1 MRVQSFT
8 NYSKLYEAKLM
19 ECQFL
24 TDQNIT
30 AEDIINP
37 LESLIT
43 EEFIKN
49 LIQKGKQAVSNVYTN
64 VKDAISK
71 FFTGV
76 VNFFKNFS
84 LSKLAGSIFNK
95 IKEIGTKTWTKI
107 KDMLSGFK
115 DFIVSNGLCDENN
128 RPNFQRIWQIL
139 CQKAK
144 SAVNWQEA
152 GVTPDKL
159 QSVGNQVKLNEAD
172 SPYAIGDDEVKYY
185 GVFEKIA
192 HALGI
197 KNARFNG
204 VVSQIMKKTTI
215 GLIIIGILKVAGI
228 SLAGLTLGLGPVAMA
243 AIGGMLLMAGLIIL
257 AIWVCKPYPTVED
270 CLAYL
275 HMAFG
280 GNLEGNGVV
289 NIFIQDIDITYVEN
303 TDITVVTSS
312 SGEKEGDQIAIS
324 AEEEKNAKPLKSL
337 YPTMIKNLQALQS
350 MIISFEGVKLAGE
363 FGSTEDEERIRKK
376 NAEEVARV
384 QRQKVR
390 ESILTYSIFE
400 KEFSKEF
407 SKQPRNVEITSAE
420 EHLTQAFKNAQKS
433 LKVLKDEKDKGIGIT
448 DEFIKNILDKKM
460 DVDAKKSI
468 KALYEEV
475 YEHLYGKYSKTMSDF
490 GPLYNESIEVISDKN
505 KRKVVAEKIARLA
518 KRTLQFE
525 GENMYASLGEF
536 GADMRDFNTTLKEIM
551 ASFKAEVK
559 ESKIYSFEN
568 YNNK

>member
-1 MRVQSFT
+1 MRVQNFT

-24 TDQNIT
+24 TEQNIT
-30 AEDIINP
+30 ADDIINP

-43 EEFIKN
+43 EEFIGN
-49 LIQKGKQAVSNVYTN
+49 LIQKGKQAVSNVFAN

-76 VNFFKNFS
+76 VEFFKNFS
-84 LSKLAGSIFNK
+84 LKKLAGSIFNK
-95 IKEIGTKTWTKI
+95 IKEIGTKVWNKI

-115 DFIVSNGLCDENN
+115 EFIVSNGLADENN
-128 RPNFQRIWQIL
+128 RPNFQKIWATL

-159 QSVGNQVKLNEAD
+159 QSIGNQVKLNESD
-172 SPYAIGDDEVKYY
+172 SKSIGDDEVKYY

-228 SLAGLTLGLGPVAMA
+228 SLAGLTLGLSPVAMA

-257 AIWVCKPYPTVED
+257 AIWCCKPYPTVDD

-280 GNLEGNGVV
+280 GNLNQNGVT
-289 NIFIQDIDITYVEN
+289 NIFITDIDINYTQGN
-303 TDITVVTSS
+303 DISDTGSS
-312 SGEKEGDQIAIS
+312 SDDSNITSKEIEK
-324 AEEEKNAKPLKSL
+324 AKPLKSL
-337 YPTMIKNLQALQS
+337 YPTMIKNLQALKS
-350 MIISFEGVKLAGE
+350 MIISFEGVGIEGE
-363 FGSTEDEERIRKK
+363 ESSQKGDMDKRKNK
-376 NAEEVARV
+376 EEVERV
-384 QRQKVR
+384 RRQKVR
-390 ESILTYSIFE
+390 ESVQSFLLFE

-407 SKQPRNVEITSAE
+407 SKQSRKVQITGAE
-420 EHLTQAFKNAQKS
+420 EHLVQAFKNIKKS
-433 LKVLKDEKDKGIGIT
+433 LQVLKDEKDKGVGIT
-448 DEFIKNILDKKM
+448 DDFVGDILDKKM
-460 DVDAKKSI
+460 DVEAKKSI

-475 YEHLYGKYSKTMSDF
+475 YEHLYGKYSKTMSDL
-490 GPLYNESIEVISDKN
+490 GPLFKESIEVISDKN
-505 KRKVVAEKIARLA
+505 KRKVVAEKMARLS
-518 KRTLQFE
+518 KRTMQFE

-551 ASFKAEVK
+551 TSFKAESVA
-559 ESKIYSFEN
+559 ESKVFSFKN

>member
-1 MRVQSFT
+1 MRVQNFT

-24 TDQNIT
+24 TEQNIT
-30 AEDIINP
+30 ADDIITP

-43 EEFIKN
+43 EEFINN
-49 LIQKGKQAVSNVYTN
+49 LIQKGKQAISNVYTN

-76 VNFFKNFS
+76 VEFFKNFS
-84 LSKLAGSIFNK
+84 LKKLAGSIFNK
-95 IKEIGTKTWTKI
+95 IKEIGTKVWNKI

-115 DFIVSNGLCDENN
+115 EFIVSNGLADENN
-128 RPNFQRIWQIL
+128 RPNFQRIWTVL

-159 QSVGNQVKLNEAD
+159 QSVGNQVKLNESD
-172 SPYAIGDDEVKYY
+172 SKSIGDDEVKYY

-228 SLAGLTLGLGPVAMA
+228 SLAGLTLGLSPVAMA

-257 AIWVCKPYPTVED
+257 AIWVCKPYPTVDD

-280 GNLEGNGVV
+280 GNLNQNGVT
-289 NIFIQDIDITYVEN
+289 NIFITDIDITYIEGGGI
-303 TDITVVTSS
+303 TDTGSSEAGDSDITSKDI
-312 SGEKEGDQIAIS
+312 EK
-324 AEEEKNAKPLKSL
+324 AKPLKSL
-337 YPTMIKNLQALQS
+337 YPTMIKNLQALKS
-350 MIISFEGVKLAGE
+350 MIISFEGVGIEGE
-363 FGSTEDEERIRKK
+363 ESSQKGDMVKRKNK
-376 NAEEVARV
+376 EEVERAR
-384 QRQKVR
+384 RQKVR
-390 ESILTYSIFE
+390 ESVQSFLLFE

-407 SKQPRNVEITSAE
+407 SKQSRKVQITGAE
-420 EHLTQAFKNAQKS
+420 EHLVQAFKNIKKS
-433 LKVLKDEKDKGIGIT
+433 LQVLKDEKDKGVGIT
-448 DEFIKNILDKKM
+448 DDFVGDILDKKM
-460 DVDAKKSI
+460 DVEAKKSI

-475 YEHLYGKYSKTMSDF
+475 YEHLYGKYSKTMADL
-490 GPLYNESIEVISDKN
+490 GPLFKESIEVISDKN
-505 KRKVVAEKIARLA
+505 KRKVVAEKMARLS
-518 KRTLQFE
+518 KRTMQFE

-551 ASFKAEVK
+551 TSFKAESVA
-559 ESKIYSFEN
+559 ESKVFSFKN

>member
-1 MRVQSFT
+1 MRVQNFT

-24 TDQNIT
+24 TEQNIT
-30 AEDIINP
+30 ADDIITP

-43 EEFIKN
+43 EEFINN
-49 LIQKGKQAVSNVYTN
+49 LIQKGKQAISNVYTN

-76 VNFFKNFS
+76 VEFFKNFS
-84 LSKLAGSIFNK
+84 LKKLAGSIFNK
-95 IKEIGTKTWTKI
+95 IKEIGTKVWNKI

-115 DFIVSNGLCDENN
+115 EFIVSNGLADENN
-128 RPNFQRIWQIL
+128 RPNFQRIWTTL

-159 QSVGNQVKLNEAD
+159 QSVGNQVKLNESD
-172 SPYAIGDDEVKYY
+172 SKSIGDDEVKYY

-228 SLAGLTLGLGPVAMA
+228 SLAGLTLGLSPVAMA

-257 AIWVCKPYPTVED
+257 AIWVCKPYPTVDD

-280 GNLEGNGVV
+280 GNLNQNGVT
-289 NIFIQDIDITYVEN
+289 NIFITDIDITYIEGGGISD
-303 TDITVVTSS
+303 TGSADTGSAEAGDSDITSKDI
-312 SGEKEGDQIAIS
+312 EK
-324 AEEEKNAKPLKSL
+324 AKPLKSL
-337 YPTMIKNLQALQS
+337 YPTMIKNLQALKS
-350 MIISFEGVKLAGE
+350 MIISFEGVGIEGE
-363 FGSTEDEERIRKK
+363 ESSQKGDMVKRKNK
-376 NAEEVARV
+376 EEVERV
-384 QRQKVR
+384 KRQKVR
-390 ESILTYSIFE
+390 ESVQSFLLFE

-407 SKQPRNVEITSAE
+407 SKQSRKVQITGAE
-420 EHLTQAFKNAQKS
+420 EHLVQAFKNIKKS
-433 LKVLKDEKDKGIGIT
+433 LQVLKDEKDKGVGIT
-448 DEFIKNILDKKM
+448 DDFVGDILDKKM
-460 DVDAKKSI
+460 DVEAKKSI

-475 YEHLYGKYSKTMSDF
+475 YEHLYGKYSKTMADL
-490 GPLYNESIEVISDKN
+490 GPLFKESIEVISDKN
-505 KRKVVAEKIARLA
+505 KRKVVAEKMARLS
-518 KRTLQFE
+518 KRTMQFE

-551 ASFKAEVK
+551 TSFKAESVA
-559 ESKIYSFEN
+559 ESKVFSFKN

>member
-1 MRVQSFT
+1 MRVQNFT

-24 TDQNIT
+24 TEQNIT
-30 AEDIINP
+30 ADDIITP

-43 EEFIKN
+43 EEFINN
-49 LIQKGKQAVSNVYTN
+49 LIQKGKQAISNVYTN

-76 VNFFKNFS
+76 VEFFKNFS
-84 LSKLAGSIFNK
+84 LKKLAGSIFNK
-95 IKEIGTKTWTKI
+95 IKEIGTKVWNKI

-115 DFIVSNGLCDENN
+115 EFIVSNGLADENN
-128 RPNFQRIWQIL
+128 RPNFQRIWTVL

-159 QSVGNQVKLNEAD
+159 QSVGNQVKLNESD
-172 SPYAIGDDEVKYY
+172 SKSIGDDEVKYY

-228 SLAGLTLGLGPVAMA
+228 SLAGLTLGLSPVAMA

-257 AIWVCKPYPTVED
+257 AIWVCKPYPTVDD

-280 GNLEGNGVV
+280 GNLNQNGVT
-289 NIFIQDIDITYVEN
+289 NIFITDIDITYIEGGGI
-303 TDITVVTSS
+303 TDTGSSEAGDSDITSKDI
-312 SGEKEGDQIAIS
+312 EK
-324 AEEEKNAKPLKSL
+324 AKPLKSL
-337 YPTMIKNLQALQS
+337 YPTMIKNLQALKS
-350 MIISFEGVKLAGE
+350 MIISFEGVGIEGE
-363 FGSTEDEERIRKK
+363 ESSQKGGES
-376 NAEEVARV
+376 V
-384 QRQKVR
+384 Q
-390 ESILTYSIFE
+390 SFLLFE

-407 SKQPRNVEITSAE
+407 SKQPRKVQITGAE
-420 EHLTQAFKNAQKS
+420 EHLVQAFKNITKS
-433 LKVLKDEKDKGIGIT
+433 LQALKDEKDKGVGIT
-448 DEFIKNILDKKM
+448 DDFITNILDKKM
-460 DVDAKKSI
+460 DVEAKKSI

-475 YEHLYGKYSKTMSDF
+475 YEHLYGKYSKTMADL
-490 GPLYNESIEVISDKN
+490 GPLFKESIEVISDKN
-505 KRKVVAEKIARLA
+505 KRMARLS
-518 KRTLQFE
+518 KRTMQFE

-551 ASFKAEVK
+551 TSFKAESVA
-559 ESKIYSFEN
+559 ESKVFSFKN

>member
-1 MRVQSFT
+1 MRVQKFT

-24 TDQNIT
+24 TEQNIT
-30 AEDIINP
+30 ADDIITP

-43 EEFIKN
+43 EEFINN
-49 LIQKGKQAVSNVYTN
+49 LIQKGKQAISNVYTN

-76 VNFFKNFS
+76 VEFFKNFS
-84 LSKLAGSIFNK
+84 LKKLAGSIFNK
-95 IKEIGTKTWTKI
+95 IKEIGTKVWNKI

-115 DFIVSNGLCDENN
+115 EFIVSNGLADENN
-128 RPNFQRIWQIL
+128 RPNFQRIWTVL

-159 QSVGNQVKLNEAD
+159 QSVGNQVKLNESD
-172 SPYAIGDDEVKYY
+172 SKSIGDDEVKYY

-228 SLAGLTLGLGPVAMA
+228 SLAGLTLGLSPVAMA

-257 AIWVCKPYPTVED
+257 AIWVCKPYPTVDD

-280 GNLEGNGVV
+280 GNLNQNGVT
-289 NIFIQDIDITYVEN
+289 NIFITDIDITYIEGGGI
-303 TDITVVTSS
+303 TDTGSSETGDSDITSKEI
-312 SGEKEGDQIAIS
+312 EK
-324 AEEEKNAKPLKSL
+324 AKPLKSL
-337 YPTMIKNLQALQS
+337 YPTMIKNLQALKS
-350 MIISFEGVKLAGE
+350 MIISFEGVGIEGE
-363 FGSTEDEERIRKK
+363 ESSQKGDMVKRKNK
-376 NAEEVARV
+376 EEVERAR
-384 QRQKVR
+384 RQKVR
-390 ESILTYSIFE
+390 ESVQSFLLFE

-407 SKQPRNVEITSAE
+407 SKQSRKVQITGAE
-420 EHLTQAFKNAQKS
+420 EHLVQAFKNIKKS
-433 LKVLKDEKDKGIGIT
+433 LQVLKDEKDKGVGIT
-448 DEFIKNILDKKM
+448 DDFVGDILDKKM
-460 DVDAKKSI
+460 DVEAKKSI

-475 YEHLYGKYSKTMSDF
+475 YEHLYGKYSKTMADL
-490 GPLYNESIEVISDKN
+490 GPLFKESIEVISDKN
-505 KRKVVAEKIARLA
+505 KRKVVAEKMARLS
-518 KRTLQFE
+518 KRTMQFE

-551 ASFKAEVK
+551 TSFKAESVA
-559 ESKIYSFEN
+559 ESKVFSFKN

>member
-43 EEFIKN
+43 EEFIGN

-350 MIISFEGVKLAGE
+350 MIISFEGVRLAGE
-363 FGSTEDEERIRKK
+363 SGSTEDEERIRKK

-551 ASFKAEVK
+551 TSFQVELK
-559 ESKIYSFEN
+559 ESQVYTFKN

>member
-1 MRVQSFT
+1 MRVQKFT
-8 NYSKLYEAKLM
+8 NYSKLYEAILM

-24 TDQNIT
+24 TEQNIT
-30 AEDIINP
+30 ADDIITP

-43 EEFIKN
+43 EEFINN
-49 LIQKGKQAVSNVYTN
+49 LIQKGKQAISNVYTN

-76 VNFFKNFS
+76 VEFFKNFS
-84 LSKLAGSIFNK
+84 LKKLAGSIFNK
-95 IKEIGTKTWTKI
+95 IKEIGTKVWNKI

-115 DFIVSNGLCDENN
+115 EFIVSNGLADENN
-128 RPNFQRIWQIL
+128 RPNFQRIWTTL

-159 QSVGNQVKLNEAD
+159 QSVGNQVKLNESD
-172 SPYAIGDDEVKYY
+172 SKSIGDDEVKYY

-228 SLAGLTLGLGPVAMA
+228 SLAGLTLGLSPVAMA

-257 AIWVCKPYPTVED
+257 AIWVCKPYPTVDD

-280 GNLEGNGVV
+280 GNLNQNGVT
-289 NIFIQDIDITYVEN
+289 NIFITDIDITYIEGGGISD
-303 TDITVVTSS
+303 TGSIEAGDSDITSKDI
-312 SGEKEGDQIAIS
+312 EK
-324 AEEEKNAKPLKSL
+324 AKPLKSL
-337 YPTMIKNLQALQS
+337 YPTMIKNLQALKS
-350 MIISFEGVKLAGE
+350 MIISFEGVGIEGE
-363 FGSTEDEERIRKK
+363 EASQKGDMAKRKNK
-376 NAEEVARV
+376 EEVERV
-384 QRQKVR
+384 KRQKVR
-390 ESILTYSIFE
+390 ESVQSFLLFE

-407 SKQPRNVEITSAE
+407 SKQSRKVQITGAE
-420 EHLTQAFKNAQKS
+420 EHLVQAFKNIKKS
-433 LKVLKDEKDKGIGIT
+433 LQVLKDEKDKGVGIT
-448 DEFIKNILDKKM
+448 DDFVGDILDKKM
-460 DVDAKKSI
+460 DVEAKKSI

-475 YEHLYGKYSKTMSDF
+475 YEHLYGKYSKTMADL
-490 GPLYNESIEVISDKN
+490 GPLFKESIEVISDKN
-505 KRKVVAEKIARLA
+505 KRKVVAEKMARLS
-518 KRTLQFE
+518 KRTMQFE

-551 ASFKAEVK
+551 TSFKAESVA
-559 ESKIYSFEN
+559 ESKVFSFKN

>member
-1 MRVQSFT
+1 MRVQNFT

-24 TDQNIT
+24 TEQNIT
-30 AEDIINP
+30 ADDIITP

-43 EEFIKN
+43 EEFINN
-49 LIQKGKQAVSNVYTN
+49 LIQKGKQAISNVYTN

-76 VNFFKNFS
+76 VEFFKNFS
-84 LSKLAGSIFNK
+84 LKKLAGSIFNK
-95 IKEIGTKTWTKI
+95 IKEIGTKVWNKI

-115 DFIVSNGLCDENN
+115 EFIVSNGLADENN
-128 RPNFQRIWQIL
+128 RPNFQRIWTVL

-159 QSVGNQVKLNEAD
+159 QSVGNQVKLNESD
-172 SPYAIGDDEVKYY
+172 SKSIGDDEVKYY

-228 SLAGLTLGLGPVAMA
+228 SLAGLTLGLSPVAMA

-257 AIWVCKPYPTVED
+257 AIWVCKPYPTVDD

-280 GNLEGNGVV
+280 GNLNQNGVT
-289 NIFIQDIDITYVEN
+289 NIFITDIDITYIEGGGI
-303 TDITVVTSS
+303 TDTGSSEAGDSDITSKDI
-312 SGEKEGDQIAIS
+312 EK
-324 AEEEKNAKPLKSL
+324 AKPLKSL
-337 YPTMIKNLQALQS
+337 YPTMIKNLQALKS
-350 MIISFEGVKLAGE
+350 MIISFEGVGIEGE
-363 FGSTEDEERIRKK
+363 ESSQKGDMVKRKNK
-376 NAEEVARV
+376 EEVERAR
-384 QRQKVR
+384 RQKVR
-390 ESILTYSIFE
+390 ESVQSFLLFE

-407 SKQPRNVEITSAE
+407 SKQSRKVQITGAE
-420 EHLTQAFKNAQKS
+420 EHLVQAFKNITKS
-433 LKVLKDEKDKGIGIT
+433 LQVLKDEKDKGVGIT
-448 DEFIKNILDKKM
+448 DDFVGDILDKKM
-460 DVDAKKSI
+460 DVEAKKSI

-475 YEHLYGKYSKTMSDF
+475 YEHLYGKYSKTMADL
-490 GPLYNESIEVISDKN
+490 GPLFKESIEVISDKN
-505 KRKVVAEKIARLA
+505 KRKVVAEKMARLS
-518 KRTLQFE
+518 KRTMQFE

-551 ASFKAEVK
+551 TSFKAESVA
-559 ESKIYSFEN
+559 ESKVFSFKN

>member
-1 MRVQSFT
+1 MRVQNFT

-24 TDQNIT
+24 TEQNIT
-30 AEDIINP
+30 ADDIINP

-49 LIQKGKQAVSNVYTN
+49 LIQKGKQAVSNVFTN

-76 VNFFKNFS
+76 VEFFKNFS
-84 LSKLAGSIFNK
+84 LKKLAGSIFNK
-95 IKEIGTKTWTKI
+95 IKEIGTKVWNKI

-115 DFIVSNGLCDENN
+115 EFIVSNGLADENN
-128 RPNFQRIWQIL
+128 RPNFQKIWATL

-159 QSVGNQVKLNEAD
+159 QSIGNQVKLNESD
-172 SPYAIGDDEVKYY
+172 SKSIGDDEVKYY

-228 SLAGLTLGLGPVAMA
+228 SLAGLTLGLSPVAMA

-257 AIWVCKPYPTVED
+257 AIWCCKPYPTVDD

-280 GNLEGNGVV
+280 GNLNQNGVT
-289 NIFIQDIDITYVEN
+289 NIFITDIDITYIEGGGISDTVSSEAGDSN
-303 TDITVVTSS
+303 ITSKDI
-312 SGEKEGDQIAIS
+312 EK
-324 AEEEKNAKPLKSL
+324 AKPLKSL
-337 YPTMIKNLQALQS
+337 YPTMIKNLQALKS
-350 MIISFEGVKLAGE
+350 MIISFEGVGIEGE
-363 FGSTEDEERIRKK
+363 ESSQKEDMDKRKNK
-376 NAEEVARV
+376 EEVERV
-384 QRQKVR
+384 RRQKVR
-390 ESILTYSIFE
+390 ESVQSFLLFE

-407 SKQPRNVEITSAE
+407 SKQSRKVQITGAE
-420 EHLTQAFKNAQKS
+420 EHLVQAFKNIKKS
-433 LKVLKDEKDKGIGIT
+433 LQVLKDEKDKGVGIT
-448 DEFIKNILDKKM
+448 DDFVGDILDKKM
-460 DVDAKKSI
+460 DVEAKKSI

-475 YEHLYGKYSKTMSDF
+475 YEHLYGKYSKTMSDL
-490 GPLYNESIEVISDKN
+490 GPLFKESIEVISDKN
-505 KRKVVAEKIARLA
+505 KRKVVAEKMARLS
-518 KRTLQFE
+518 KRTMQFE

-551 ASFKAEVK
+551 TSFKAESVA
-559 ESKIYSFEN
+559 ESKVFSFKN

>member
-1 MRVQSFT
+1 MRVQNFN
-8 NYSKLYEAKLM
+8 NYSKLYEAKLQ
-19 ECQFL
+19 ECEFL
-24 TDQNIT
+24 VEQNIT

-43 EEFIKN
+43 EEFIGN

-84 LSKLAGSIFNK
+84 LSKLAGSILGK
-95 IKEIGTKTWTKI
+95 IKEIGTKTWNKI

-115 DFIVSNGLCDENN
+115 DFIVKNGLCDENN

-159 QSVGNQVKLNEAD
+159 QAVGNQVKLNESD
-172 SPYAIGDDEVKYY
+172 SKAIGDDEVKYY

-197 KNARFNG
+197 TNARFNG

-228 SLAGLTLGLGPVAMA
+228 SLAGLTLGLSPVAMA

-280 GNLEGNGVV
+280 GNLQGNGVV
-289 NIFIQDIDITYVEN
+289 NIFTEDIDITYIEN
-303 TDITVVTSS
+303 TDITIINSD

-324 AEEEKNAKPLKSL
+324 SEEAENAKPLKSM
-337 YPTMIKNLQALQS
+337 YSTMIKNLQALQS
-350 MIISFEGVKLAGE
+350 MIISFDGVRLAGE
-363 FGSTEDEERIRKK
+363 SGSTEDEERIRKK
-376 NAEEVARV
+376 NAGVVR
-384 QRQKVR
+384 RQKVR
-390 ESILTYSIFE
+390 ESIQTFLIFE
-400 KEFSKEF
+400 KEF
-407 SKQPRNVEITSAE
+407 SKQPRNVEIGSE
-420 EHLTQAFKNAQKS
+420 EDHLSQAFKNAQKS
-433 LKVLKDEKDKGIGIT
+433 LKVLKDEKDKGVGIT
-448 DEFIKNILDKKM
+448 DEFVKNILDKKM

-475 YEHLYGKYSKTMSDF
+475 YEHLYGKYSKTMADL
-490 GPLYNESIEVISDKN
+490 GPLYLESVEVISDKN

-525 GENMYASLGEF
+525 GQNMYAALGEF

-551 ASFKAEVK
+551 ASFQAELK
-559 ESKIYSFEN
+559 ESLVYSFKN
-568 YNNK
+568 YNK

>member
-49 LIQKGKQAVSNVYTN
+49 LIQRGKQAVSNVYTN

-350 MIISFEGVKLAGE
+350 MIISFEGVRLAGE

-384 QRQKVR
+384 QRQKLR

-460 DVDAKKSI
+460 DVEAKKSI

-551 ASFKAEVK
+551 TSFQVELK
-559 ESKIYSFEN
+559 ESQVYTFKN

>member
-1 MRVQSFT
+1 MRVQKFT

-24 TDQNIT
+24 TEQNIT
-30 AEDIINP
+30 ADDIITP

-43 EEFIKN
+43 EEFINN
-49 LIQKGKQAVSNVYTN
+49 LIQKGKQAISNVYTN

-76 VNFFKNFS
+76 VEFFKNFS
-84 LSKLAGSIFNK
+84 LKKLAGSIFNK
-95 IKEIGTKTWTKI
+95 IKEIGTKTWNKI

-115 DFIVSNGLCDENN
+115 EFIVSNGLADENN
-128 RPNFQRIWQIL
+128 RPNFQRIWTVL

-159 QSVGNQVKLNEAD
+159 QSVGNQVKLNESD
-172 SPYAIGDDEVKYY
+172 SKSIGDDEVKYY

-228 SLAGLTLGLGPVAMA
+228 SLAGLTLGLSPVAMA

-257 AIWVCKPYPTVED
+257 AIWCCKPYPTVDD

-280 GNLEGNGVV
+280 GNLNQNGVT
-289 NIFIQDIDITYVEN
+289 NIFITDIDITYIEGGGISDTVSSEAGDSN
-303 TDITVVTSS
+303 ITSKDI
-312 SGEKEGDQIAIS
+312 EK
-324 AEEEKNAKPLKSL
+324 AKPLKSL
-337 YPTMIKNLQALQS
+337 YPTMIKNLQALKS
-350 MIISFEGVKLAGE
+350 MIISFEGVGIEGE
-363 FGSTEDEERIRKK
+363 ESSQKGDMDKRKNK
-376 NAEEVARV
+376 EEVERV
-384 QRQKVR
+384 RRQKVR
-390 ESILTYSIFE
+390 ESVQSFLLFE

-407 SKQPRNVEITSAE
+407 SKQSRKVQITGAE
-420 EHLTQAFKNAQKS
+420 EHLVQAFKNIKKS
-433 LKVLKDEKDKGIGIT
+433 LQVLKDEKDKGVGIT
-448 DEFIKNILDKKM
+448 DDFVGDILDKKM
-460 DVDAKKSI
+460 DVEAKKSI

-475 YEHLYGKYSKTMSDF
+475 YEHLYGKYSKTMADL
-490 GPLYNESIEVISDKN
+490 GPLFKESIEVISDKN
-505 KRKVVAEKIARLA
+505 KRKVVAEKMARLS
-518 KRTLQFE
+518 KRTMQFE

-551 ASFKAEVK
+551 TSFKAESVA
-559 ESKIYSFEN
+559 ESKVFSFKN

>member
-1 MRVQSFT
+1 MRVQNFT

-24 TDQNIT
+24 TEQNIT
-30 AEDIINP
+30 ADDIINP

-43 EEFIKN
+43 EEFINN
-49 LIQKGKQAVSNVYTN
+49 LIQKGKQAVSNVFTN

-76 VNFFKNFS
+76 VEFFKNFS
-84 LSKLAGSIFNK
+84 LKKLAGSIFNK
-95 IKEIGTKTWTKI
+95 IKEIGTKTWNKI

-115 DFIVSNGLCDENN
+115 EFIVSNGLADENN
-128 RPNFQRIWQIL
+128 RPNFQKIWATL

-159 QSVGNQVKLNEAD
+159 QSIGNQVKLNESD
-172 SPYAIGDDEVKYY
+172 SKSIGDDEVKYY

-228 SLAGLTLGLGPVAMA
+228 SLAGLTLGLSPVAMA

-257 AIWVCKPYPTVED
+257 AIWVCKPYPTVDD

-280 GNLEGNGVV
+280 GNLNQNGVT
-289 NIFIQDIDITYVEN
+289 NIFITDIDITY
-303 TDITVVTSS
+303 I
-312 SGEKEGDQIAIS
+312 EGGAIS
-324 AEEEKNAKPLKSL
+324 DTVSSEADDSNITSKDIEKAKPLKSL
-337 YPTMIKNLQALQS
+337 YPTMIKNLQALKS
-350 MIISFEGVKLAGE
+350 MIISFDGVGIEGEESPQK
-363 FGSTEDEERIRKK
+363 EDMIKRQNR
-376 NAEEVARV
+376 EEVERV
-384 QRQKVR
+384 RRQKVR
-390 ESILTYSIFE
+390 ESVQSFLLFE

-407 SKQPRNVEITSAE
+407 SKQSRKVQITGAE
-420 EHLTQAFKNAQKS
+420 EHLVQAFKNIKKS
-433 LKVLKDEKDKGIGIT
+433 LQVLKDEKDKGVGIT
-448 DEFIKNILDKKM
+448 DDFVGDILDKKM
-460 DVDAKKSI
+460 DVEAKKSI

-475 YEHLYGKYSKTMSDF
+475 YEHLYGKYSKTMSDL
-490 GPLYNESIEVISDKN
+490 GPLFKESIEVISDKN
-505 KRKVVAEKIARLA
+505 KRKVVAEKMARLS
-518 KRTLQFE
+518 KRTMQFE

-551 ASFKAEVK
+551 TSFKAESVA
-559 ESKIYSFEN
+559 ESKVFSFKN

>member
-1 MRVQSFT
+1 MRVQNFT

-24 TDQNIT
+24 TEQNIT
-30 AEDIINP
+30 ADDIINP

-49 LIQKGKQAVSNVYTN
+49 LIQKGKQAVSNVFTN

-76 VNFFKNFS
+76 VEFFKNFS
-84 LSKLAGSIFNK
+84 LKKLAGSIFNK
-95 IKEIGTKTWTKI
+95 IKEIGTKTWNKI

-115 DFIVSNGLCDENN
+115 EFIVSNGLADENN
-128 RPNFQRIWQIL
+128 RPNFQKIWATL

-159 QSVGNQVKLNEAD
+159 QSIGNQVKLNESD
-172 SPYAIGDDEVKYY
+172 SKSIGDDEVKYY

-228 SLAGLTLGLGPVAMA
+228 SLAGLTLGLSPVAMA

-257 AIWVCKPYPTVED
+257 AIWVCKPYPTVDD

-280 GNLEGNGVV
+280 GNLNQNGVT
-289 NIFIQDIDITYVEN
+289 NIFITDIDITYIEGGGISDTVSSEAGDSN
-303 TDITVVTSS
+303 ITSKDI
-312 SGEKEGDQIAIS
+312 EK
-324 AEEEKNAKPLKSL
+324 AKPLKSL
-337 YPTMIKNLQALQS
+337 YPTMIKNLQALKS
-350 MIISFEGVKLAGE
+350 MIISFDGVGIEGEESPQK
-363 FGSTEDEERIRKK
+363 EDTIKRQNK
-376 NAEEVARV
+376 EEVERTR
-384 QRQKVR
+384 RQKVR
-390 ESILTYSIFE
+390 ESVQSFLLFE

-407 SKQPRNVEITSAE
+407 SKQSRKVQITGAE
-420 EHLTQAFKNAQKS
+420 EHLVQAFKNIKKS
-433 LKVLKDEKDKGIGIT
+433 LQVLKDEKDKGVGIT
-448 DEFIKNILDKKM
+448 DDFVGDILDKKM
-460 DVDAKKSI
+460 DVEAKKSI

-475 YEHLYGKYSKTMSDF
+475 YEHLYGKYSKTMSDL
-490 GPLYNESIEVISDKN
+490 GPLFKESIEVISDKN
-505 KRKVVAEKIARLA
+505 KRKVVAEKMARLS
-518 KRTLQFE
+518 KRTMQFE

-551 ASFKAEVK
+551 TSFKAESVA
-559 ESKIYSFEN
+559 ESKVFSFKN

>member
-1 MRVQSFT
+1 MRVQNFT

-24 TDQNIT
+24 TEQNIT
-30 AEDIINP
+30 ADDIINP

-43 EEFIKN
+43 EEFIGN
-49 LIQKGKQAVSNVYTN
+49 LIQKGKQAVSNVFTS

-76 VNFFKNFS
+76 VEFFKNFS
-84 LSKLAGSIFNK
+84 LKKLAGSIFNK
-95 IKEIGTKTWTKI
+95 IKEIGTKVWNKI

-115 DFIVSNGLCDENN
+115 EFIVSNGLADENN
-128 RPNFQRIWQIL
+128 RPNFQKIWTVL

-144 SAVNWQEA
+144 SAVNWEEA

-159 QSVGNQVKLNEAD
+159 QSVGNQVKLNESD
-172 SPYAIGDDEVKYY
+172 SKSIGDDEVKYY

-228 SLAGLTLGLGPVAMA
+228 SLAGLTLGLSPVAMA

-257 AIWVCKPYPTVED
+257 AIWVCKPYPTVDD

-280 GNLEGNGVV
+280 GNLNQNGVT
-289 NIFIQDIDITYVEN
+289 NIFITDIDITYIEGGGISDTVSSEAGDSN
-303 TDITVVTSS
+303 ITSKDI
-312 SGEKEGDQIAIS
+312 EK
-324 AEEEKNAKPLKSL
+324 AKPLKSL
-337 YPTMIKNLQALQS
+337 YPTMIKNLQALKS
-350 MIISFEGVKLAGE
+350 MIISFEGVGIEGE
-363 FGSTEDEERIRKK
+363 ESSQKEDMIKRQNR
-376 NAEEVARV
+376 EEVERV
-384 QRQKVR
+384 RRQKVR
-390 ESILTYSIFE
+390 ESVQSFLLFE

-407 SKQPRNVEITSAE
+407 SKQSRKVQITGAE
-420 EHLTQAFKNAQKS
+420 EHLVQAFKNIKKS
-433 LKVLKDEKDKGIGIT
+433 LQVLKDEKDKGVGIT
-448 DEFIKNILDKKM
+448 DDFVGDILDKKM
-460 DVDAKKSI
+460 DVEAKKSI

-475 YEHLYGKYSKTMSDF
+475 YEHLYGKYSKTMSDL
-490 GPLYNESIEVISDKN
+490 GPLFKESIEVISDKN
-505 KRKVVAEKIARLA
+505 KRKVVAEKMARLS
-518 KRTLQFE
+518 KRTMQFE

-551 ASFKAEVK
+551 TSFKAESVA
-559 ESKIYSFEN
+559 ESKVFSFKN

>member
-1 MRVQSFT
+1 MRVQNFT

-24 TDQNIT
+24 TEQNIT
-30 AEDIINP
+30 ADDIINP

-43 EEFIKN
+43 EEFIGN
-49 LIQKGKQAVSNVYTN
+49 LIQKGKQAVSNVFTS

-76 VNFFKNFS
+76 VEFFKNFS
-84 LSKLAGSIFNK
+84 LKKLAGSIFNK
-95 IKEIGTKTWTKI
+95 IKEIGTKVWNKI

-115 DFIVSNGLCDENN
+115 EFIVSNGLADENN
-128 RPNFQRIWQIL
+128 RPNFQKIWATL

-159 QSVGNQVKLNEAD
+159 QSIGNQVKLNESD
-172 SPYAIGDDEVKYY
+172 SKSIGDDEVKYY

-228 SLAGLTLGLGPVAMA
+228 SLAGLTLGLSPVAMA

-257 AIWVCKPYPTVED
+257 AIWVCKPYPTVDD

-280 GNLEGNGVV
+280 GNLNQNGVT
-289 NIFIQDIDITYVEN
+289 NIFITDIDITY
-303 TDITVVTSS
+303 I
-312 SGEKEGDQIAIS
+312 EGGAIS
-324 AEEEKNAKPLKSL
+324 DTVSSEAGDSNITSKDIEKAKPLKSL
-337 YPTMIKNLQALQS
+337 YPTMIKNLQALKS
-350 MIISFEGVKLAGE
+350 MIISFDGVGIEGEESPQK
-363 FGSTEDEERIRKK
+363 EDMIKRQNR
-376 NAEEVARV
+376 EEVERV
-384 QRQKVR
+384 RRQKVR
-390 ESILTYSIFE
+390 ESVQSFLLFE

-407 SKQPRNVEITSAE
+407 SKQSRKVQITGAE
-420 EHLTQAFKNAQKS
+420 EHLVQAFKNIKKS
-433 LKVLKDEKDKGIGIT
+433 LQVLKDEKDKGVGIT
-448 DEFIKNILDKKM
+448 DDFVGDILDKKM
-460 DVDAKKSI
+460 DVEAKKSI

-475 YEHLYGKYSKTMSDF
+475 YEHLYGKYSKTMSDL
-490 GPLYNESIEVISDKN
+490 GPLFKESIEVISDKN
-505 KRKVVAEKIARLA
+505 KRKVVAEKMARLS
-518 KRTLQFE
+518 KRTMQFE

-551 ASFKAEVK
+551 TSFKAESVA
-559 ESKIYSFEN
+559 ESKVFSFKN

>member
-1 MRVQSFT
+1 MRVQNFT

-24 TDQNIT
+24 TEQNIT
-30 AEDIINP
+30 ADDIITP

-43 EEFIKN
+43 EEFINN
-49 LIQKGKQAVSNVYTN
+49 LIQKGKQAISNVYTN

-76 VNFFKNFS
+76 VEFFKNFS
-84 LSKLAGSIFNK
+84 LKKLAGSIFNK
-95 IKEIGTKTWTKI
+95 IKEIGTKVWNKI

-115 DFIVSNGLCDENN
+115 EFIVSNGLADENN
-128 RPNFQRIWQIL
+128 RPNFQRIWTVL

-159 QSVGNQVKLNEAD
+159 QSVGNQVKLNESD
-172 SPYAIGDDEVKYY
+172 SKSIGDDEVKYY

-228 SLAGLTLGLGPVAMA
+228 SLAGLTLGLSPVAMA

-257 AIWVCKPYPTVED
+257 AIWVCKPYPTVDD

-280 GNLEGNGVV
+280 GNLNQNGVT
-289 NIFIQDIDITYVEN
+289 NIFITDIDITYIEGGGISDTGSAEAVDS
-303 TDITVVTSS
+303 DITSKDI
-312 SGEKEGDQIAIS
+312 EK
-324 AEEEKNAKPLKSL
+324 AKPLKSL
-337 YPTMIKNLQALQS
+337 YPTMIKNLQALKS
-350 MIISFEGVKLAGE
+350 MIISFEGVGIEGE
-363 FGSTEDEERIRKK
+363 EASQKGDMAKRKNK
-376 NAEEVARV
+376 EEVERV
-384 QRQKVR
+384 KRQKVR
-390 ESILTYSIFE
+390 ESVQSFLLFE

-407 SKQPRNVEITSAE
+407 SKQSRKVQITGAE
-420 EHLTQAFKNAQKS
+420 EHLVQAFKNIKKS
-433 LKVLKDEKDKGIGIT
+433 LQVLKDEKDKGVGIT
-448 DEFIKNILDKKM
+448 DDFVGDILDKKM
-460 DVDAKKSI
+460 DVEAKKSI

-475 YEHLYGKYSKTMSDF
+475 YEHLYGKYSKTMADL
-490 GPLYNESIEVISDKN
+490 GPLFKESIEVISDKN
-505 KRKVVAEKIARLA
+505 KRKVVAEKMARLS
-518 KRTLQFE
+518 KRTMQFE

-551 ASFKAEVK
+551 TSFKAESVA
-559 ESKIYSFEN
+559 ESKVFSFKN

>member
-1 MRVQSFT
+1 MRVQKFT

-24 TDQNIT
+24 TEQNIT
-30 AEDIINP
+30 ADDIITP

-43 EEFIKN
+43 EEFINN
-49 LIQKGKQAVSNVYTN
+49 LIQKGKQAISNVYTN

-76 VNFFKNFS
+76 VEFFKNFS
-84 LSKLAGSIFNK
+84 LKKLAGSIFNK
-95 IKEIGTKTWTKI
+95 IKEIGTKVWNKI

-115 DFIVSNGLCDENN
+115 EFIVSNGLADENN
-128 RPNFQRIWQIL
+128 RPNFQRIWTTL

-159 QSVGNQVKLNEAD
+159 QSVGNQVKLNESD
-172 SPYAIGDDEVKYY
+172 SKSIGDDEVKYY

-228 SLAGLTLGLGPVAMA
+228 SLAGLTLGLSPVAMA

-257 AIWVCKPYPTVED
+257 AIWVCKPYPTVDD

-280 GNLEGNGVV
+280 GNLNQNGVT
-289 NIFIQDIDITYVEN
+289 NIFITDIDITYIEGGGISD
-303 TDITVVTSS
+303 TGSADTGSAEAGDSDITSKDI
-312 SGEKEGDQIAIS
+312 EK
-324 AEEEKNAKPLKSL
+324 AKPLKSL
-337 YPTMIKNLQALQS
+337 YPTMIKNLQALKS
-350 MIISFEGVKLAGE
+350 MIISFEGVGIEGE
-363 FGSTEDEERIRKK
+363 ESSQKGDMVKRKNK
-376 NAEEVARV
+376 EEVERV
-384 QRQKVR
+384 KRQKVR
-390 ESILTYSIFE
+390 ESVQSFLLFE

-407 SKQPRNVEITSAE
+407 SKQSRKVQITGAE
-420 EHLTQAFKNAQKS
+420 EHLVQAFKNIKKS
-433 LKVLKDEKDKGIGIT
+433 LQVLKDEKDKGVGIT
-448 DEFIKNILDKKM
+448 DDFVGDILDKKM
-460 DVDAKKSI
+460 DVEAKKSI

-475 YEHLYGKYSKTMSDF
+475 YEHLYGKYSKTMADL
-490 GPLYNESIEVISDKN
+490 GPLFKESIEVISDKN
-505 KRKVVAEKIARLA
+505 KRKVVAEKMARLS
-518 KRTLQFE
+518 KRTMQFE

-551 ASFKAEVK
+551 TSFKAESVA
-559 ESKIYSFEN
+559 ESKVFSFKN

>member
-1 MRVQSFT
+1 MRVQNFT

-24 TDQNIT
+24 TEQNIT
-30 AEDIINP
+30 ADDIINP

-49 LIQKGKQAVSNVYTN
+49 LIQKGKQAVSNVFTN

-76 VNFFKNFS
+76 VEFFKNFS
-84 LSKLAGSIFNK
+84 LKKLAGSIFNK
-95 IKEIGTKTWTKI
+95 IKEIGTKTWNKI

-115 DFIVSNGLCDENN
+115 EFIVSNGLADENN
-128 RPNFQRIWQIL
+128 RPNFQKIWTVL

-144 SAVNWQEA
+144 SAVNWEEA

-159 QSVGNQVKLNEAD
+159 QSVGNQVKLNESD
-172 SPYAIGDDEVKYY
+172 SKSIGDDEVKYY

-228 SLAGLTLGLGPVAMA
+228 SLAGLTLGLSPVAMA

-257 AIWVCKPYPTVED
+257 AIWVCKPYPTVDD

-280 GNLEGNGVV
+280 GNLNQNGVT
-289 NIFIQDIDITYVEN
+289 NIFITDIDITYIEGGGISDTVSSEAGDS
-303 TDITVVTSS
+303 DITSKDI
-312 SGEKEGDQIAIS
+312 EK
-324 AEEEKNAKPLKSL
+324 AKPLKSL
-337 YPTMIKNLQALQS
+337 YPTMIKNLQALKS
-350 MIISFEGVKLAGE
+350 MIISFEGVGIEGE
-363 FGSTEDEERIRKK
+363 ESSQKEDMIKRQNR
-376 NAEEVARV
+376 EEVERV
-384 QRQKVR
+384 RRQKVR
-390 ESILTYSIFE
+390 ESVQSFLLFE

-407 SKQPRNVEITSAE
+407 SKQSRKVQITGAE
-420 EHLTQAFKNAQKS
+420 EHLVQAFKNIKKS
-433 LKVLKDEKDKGIGIT
+433 LQVLKDEKDKGVGIT
-448 DEFIKNILDKKM
+448 DDFVGDILDKKM
-460 DVDAKKSI
+460 DVEAKKSI

-475 YEHLYGKYSKTMSDF
+475 YEHLYGKYSKTMSDL
-490 GPLYNESIEVISDKN
+490 GPLFKESIEVISDKN
-505 KRKVVAEKIARLA
+505 KRKVVAEKMARLS
-518 KRTLQFE
+518 KRTMQFE

-551 ASFKAEVK
+551 TSFKAESVA
-559 ESKIYSFEN
+559 ESKVFSFKN

>member
-1 MRVQSFT
+1 MRVQNFT

-24 TDQNIT
+24 TEQNIT
-30 AEDIINP
+30 ADDIINP

-49 LIQKGKQAVSNVYTN
+49 LIQKGKQAVSNVFTN

-76 VNFFKNFS
+76 VEFFKNFS
-84 LSKLAGSIFNK
+84 LKKLAGSIFNK
-95 IKEIGTKTWTKI
+95 IKEIGTKTWNKI

-115 DFIVSNGLCDENN
+115 EFIVSNGLADENN
-128 RPNFQRIWQIL
+128 RPNFQKIWTVL

-144 SAVNWQEA
+144 SAVNWEEA

-159 QSVGNQVKLNEAD
+159 QSVGNQVKLNESD
-172 SPYAIGDDEVKYY
+172 SKSIGDDEVKYY

-228 SLAGLTLGLGPVAMA
+228 SLAGLTLGLSPVAMA

-257 AIWVCKPYPTVED
+257 AIWVCKPYPTVDD

-280 GNLEGNGVV
+280 GNLNQNGVT
-289 NIFIQDIDITYVEN
+289 NIFITDIDITY
-303 TDITVVTSS
+303 I
-312 SGEKEGDQIAIS
+312 EGGAIS
-324 AEEEKNAKPLKSL
+324 DTVSSEADDSNITSKDIEKAKPLKSL
-337 YPTMIKNLQALQS
+337 YPTMIKNLQALKS
-350 MIISFEGVKLAGE
+350 MIISFDGVGIEGEESPQK
-363 FGSTEDEERIRKK
+363 EDTIKRQNR
-376 NAEEVARV
+376 EEVERV
-384 QRQKVR
+384 RRQKVR
-390 ESILTYSIFE
+390 ESVQSFLLFE

-407 SKQPRNVEITSAE
+407 SKQSRKVQITGAE
-420 EHLTQAFKNAQKS
+420 EHLVQAFKNIKKS
-433 LKVLKDEKDKGIGIT
+433 LQVLKDEKDKGVGIT
-448 DEFIKNILDKKM
+448 DDFVGDILDKKM
-460 DVDAKKSI
+460 DVEAKKSI

-475 YEHLYGKYSKTMSDF
+475 YEHLYGKYSKTMSDL
-490 GPLYNESIEVISDKN
+490 GPLFKESIEVISDKN
-505 KRKVVAEKIARLA
+505 KRKVVAEKMARLS
-518 KRTLQFE
+518 KRTMQFE

-551 ASFKAEVK
+551 TSFKAESVA
-559 ESKIYSFEN
+559 ESKVFSFKN

>member
-1 MRVQSFT
+1 MRVQKFT

-24 TDQNIT
+24 TEQNIT
-30 AEDIINP
+30 ADDIITP

-43 EEFIKN
+43 EEFINN
-49 LIQKGKQAVSNVYTN
+49 LIQKGKQAISNVYTN

-76 VNFFKNFS
+76 VEFFKNFS
-84 LSKLAGSIFNK
+84 LKKLAGSIFNK
-95 IKEIGTKTWTKI
+95 IKEIGTKVWNKI

-115 DFIVSNGLCDENN
+115 EFIVSNGLADENN
-128 RPNFQRIWQIL
+128 RPNFQRIWTVL

-159 QSVGNQVKLNEAD
+159 QSVGNQVKLNESD
-172 SPYAIGDDEVKYY
+172 SKSIGDDEVKYY

-228 SLAGLTLGLGPVAMA
+228 SLAGLTLGLSPVAMA

-257 AIWVCKPYPTVED
+257 AIWVCKPYPTVDD

-280 GNLEGNGVV
+280 GNLNQNGVT
-289 NIFIQDIDITYVEN
+289 NIFITDIDITYTEGGGISD
-303 TDITVVTSS
+303 TGSAEAGDSDITSKDI
-312 SGEKEGDQIAIS
+312 EK
-324 AEEEKNAKPLKSL
+324 AKPLKSL
-337 YPTMIKNLQALQS
+337 YPTMIKNLQALKS
-350 MIISFEGVKLAGE
+350 MIISFEGVGIEGE
-363 FGSTEDEERIRKK
+363 ESSQKGDMVKRKNK
-376 NAEEVARV
+376 EEVERV
-384 QRQKVR
+384 KRQKVR
-390 ESILTYSIFE
+390 ESVQSFLLFE

-407 SKQPRNVEITSAE
+407 SKQSRKVQITGAE
-420 EHLTQAFKNAQKS
+420 EHLVQAFKNIKKS
-433 LKVLKDEKDKGIGIT
+433 LQVLKDEKDKGVGIT
-448 DEFIKNILDKKM
+448 DDFVGDILDKKM
-460 DVDAKKSI
+460 DVEAKKSI

-475 YEHLYGKYSKTMSDF
+475 YEHLYGKYSKTMADL
-490 GPLYNESIEVISDKN
+490 GPLFKESIEVISDKN
-505 KRKVVAEKIARLA
+505 KRKVVAEKMARLS
-518 KRTLQFE
+518 KRTMQFE

-551 ASFKAEVK
+551 TSFKAESVA
-559 ESKIYSFEN
+559 ESKVFSFKN

>member
-1 MRVQSFT
+1 MRVQNFT
-8 NYSKLYEAKLM
+8 NYSKLYESKLM

-24 TDQNIT
+24 TEQNIT
-30 AEDIINP
+30 ADDIITP

-43 EEFIKN
+43 EEFINN
-49 LIQKGKQAVSNVYTN
+49 LIQKGKQAISNVYTN

-76 VNFFKNFS
+76 VEFFKNFS
-84 LSKLAGSIFNK
+84 LKKLAGSIFNK
-95 IKEIGTKTWTKI
+95 IKEIGTKVWNKI

-115 DFIVSNGLCDENN
+115 EFIVSNGLADENN
-128 RPNFQRIWQIL
+128 RPNFQRIWTVL

-159 QSVGNQVKLNEAD
+159 QSVGNQVKLNESD
-172 SPYAIGDDEVKYY
+172 SKSIGDDEVKYY

-228 SLAGLTLGLGPVAMA
+228 SLAGLTLGLSPVAMA

-257 AIWVCKPYPTVED
+257 AIWVCKPYPTVDD

-280 GNLEGNGVV
+280 GNLNQNGVT
-289 NIFIQDIDITYVEN
+289 NIFITDIDITYIEGGGI
-303 TDITVVTSS
+303 TDTGSSEAGDSDITSKDI
-312 SGEKEGDQIAIS
+312 EK
-324 AEEEKNAKPLKSL
+324 AKPLKSL
-337 YPTMIKNLQALQS
+337 YPTMIKNLQALKS
-350 MIISFEGVKLAGE
+350 MIISFEGVGIEGE
-363 FGSTEDEERIRKK
+363 ESSQKDDMVKRKNK
-376 NAEEVARV
+376 EEVERAR
-384 QRQKVR
+384 RQKVR
-390 ESILTYSIFE
+390 ESVQSFLLFE

-407 SKQPRNVEITSAE
+407 SKQPRKVQITGAE
-420 EHLTQAFKNAQKS
+420 EHLTQAFKNITKS
-433 LKVLKDEKDKGIGIT
+433 LQALKDEKDKGVGIT
-448 DEFIKNILDKKM
+448 DDFITNILDKKM
-460 DVDAKKSI
+460 DVEAKKSI

-475 YEHLYGKYSKTMSDF
+475 YEHLYGKYSKTMADL
-490 GPLYNESIEVISDKN
+490 GPLFKESIEVISDKN
-505 KRKVVAEKIARLA
+505 KRKVVAEKMARLS
-518 KRTLQFE
+518 KRTMQFE

-551 ASFKAEVK
+551 TSFKAESVA
-559 ESKIYSFEN
+559 ESKVFSFKN

>member
-1 MRVQSFT
+1 MRVQKFT

-24 TDQNIT
+24 TEQNIT
-30 AEDIINP
+30 ADDIITP

-43 EEFIKN
+43 EEFINN
-49 LIQKGKQAVSNVYTN
+49 LIQKGKQAISNVYTN

-76 VNFFKNFS
+76 VEFFKNFS
-84 LSKLAGSIFNK
+84 LKKLAGSIFNK
-95 IKEIGTKTWTKI
+95 IKEIGTKVWNKI

-115 DFIVSNGLCDENN
+115 EFIVSNGLADENN
-128 RPNFQRIWQIL
+128 RPNFQRIWTVL

-159 QSVGNQVKLNEAD
+159 QSVGNQVKLNESD
-172 SPYAIGDDEVKYY
+172 SKSIGDDEVKYY

-228 SLAGLTLGLGPVAMA
+228 SLAGLTLGLSPVAMA

-257 AIWVCKPYPTVED
+257 AIWVCKPYPTVDD

-280 GNLEGNGVV
+280 GNLNQNGVT
-289 NIFIQDIDITYVEN
+289 NIFITDIDITYIEGGGISD
-303 TDITVVTSS
+303 TGSSETGDSDITSKEI
-312 SGEKEGDQIAIS
+312 EK
-324 AEEEKNAKPLKSL
+324 AKPLKSL
-337 YPTMIKNLQALQS
+337 YPTMIKNLQALKS
-350 MIISFEGVKLAGE
+350 MIISFEGVGIEGE
-363 FGSTEDEERIRKK
+363 ESSQKGDMVKRKNK
-376 NAEEVARV
+376 EEVERV
-384 QRQKVR
+384 KRQKVR
-390 ESILTYSIFE
+390 ESVQSFLLFE

-407 SKQPRNVEITSAE
+407 SKQSRKVQITGAE
-420 EHLTQAFKNAQKS
+420 EHLVQAFKNIKKS
-433 LKVLKDEKDKGIGIT
+433 LQVLKDEKDKGVGIT
-448 DEFIKNILDKKM
+448 DDFVGDILDKKM
-460 DVDAKKSI
+460 DVEAKKSI

-475 YEHLYGKYSKTMSDF
+475 YEHLYGKYSKTMADL
-490 GPLYNESIEVISDKN
+490 GPLFKESIEVISDKN
-505 KRKVVAEKIARLA
+505 KRKVVAEKMARLS
-518 KRTLQFE
+518 KRTMQFE

-551 ASFKAEVK
+551 TSFKAESVA
-559 ESKIYSFEN
+559 ESKVFSFKN

>member
-1 MRVQSFT
+1 MRVQNFT

-24 TDQNIT
+24 TEQNIT
-30 AEDIINP
+30 ADDIITP

-43 EEFIKN
+43 EEFINN
-49 LIQKGKQAVSNVYTN
+49 LIQKGKQAISNVYTN

-76 VNFFKNFS
+76 VEFFKNFS
-84 LSKLAGSIFNK
+84 LKKLAGSIFNK
-95 IKEIGTKTWTKI
+95 IKEIGTKVWNKI

-115 DFIVSNGLCDENN
+115 EFIVSNGLADENN
-128 RPNFQRIWQIL
+128 RPNFQRIWTVL

-159 QSVGNQVKLNEAD
+159 QSVGNQVKLNESD
-172 SPYAIGDDEVKYY
+172 SKSIGDDEVKYY

-228 SLAGLTLGLGPVAMA
+228 SLAGLTLGLSPVAMA

-257 AIWVCKPYPTVED
+257 AIWVCKPYPTVDD

-280 GNLEGNGVV
+280 GNLNQNGVT
-289 NIFIQDIDITYVEN
+289 NIFITDIDITYIEGGGI
-303 TDITVVTSS
+303 TDTGSSEAGDSDITSKEI
-312 SGEKEGDQIAIS
+312 EK
-324 AEEEKNAKPLKSL
+324 AKPLKSL
-337 YPTMIKNLQALQS
+337 YPTMIKNLQALKS
-350 MIISFEGVKLAGE
+350 MIISFEGVGIEGE
-363 FGSTEDEERIRKK
+363 ESSQKDDMIKRKNK
-376 NAEEVARV
+376 EEVERAR
-384 QRQKVR
+384 RQKVR
-390 ESILTYSIFE
+390 ESVQSFLLFE

-407 SKQPRNVEITSAE
+407 SKQPRKVQITGAE
-420 EHLTQAFKNAQKS
+420 EHLVQAFKNITKS
-433 LKVLKDEKDKGIGIT
+433 LQVLKDEKDKGVGIT
-448 DEFIKNILDKKM
+448 DDFVGDILDKKM
-460 DVDAKKSI
+460 DVEAKKSI

-475 YEHLYGKYSKTMSDF
+475 YEHLYGKYSKTMADL
-490 GPLYNESIEVISDKN
+490 GPLFKESIEVISDKN
-505 KRKVVAEKIARLA
+505 KRKVVAEKMARLS
-518 KRTLQFE
+518 KRTMQFE

-551 ASFKAEVK
+551 TSFKAESVA
-559 ESKIYSFEN
+559 ESKVFSFKN

>member
-1 MRVQSFT
+1 MRVQNFT

-24 TDQNIT
+24 TEQNIT
-30 AEDIINP
+30 ADDIITP
-37 LESLIT
+37 LELLIT
-43 EEFIKN
+43 EEFISN
-49 LIQKGKQAVSNVYTN
+49 LIQKGKQYVSNVFTN

-76 VNFFKNFS
+76 VEFFKNFS
-84 LSKLAGSIFNK
+84 LKKLAGSIFNK
-95 IKEIGTKTWTKI
+95 IKEIGTKTWNKI

-115 DFIVSNGLCDENN
+115 EFIVSNGLADENN
-128 RPNFQRIWQIL
+128 RPNFQKIWTVL

-144 SAVNWQEA
+144 SAVNWEEA

-159 QSVGNQVKLNEAD
+159 QSVGNQVKLNESD
-172 SPYAIGDDEVKYY
+172 SKSIGDDEVKYY

-228 SLAGLTLGLGPVAMA
+228 SLAGLTLGLSPVAMA

-257 AIWVCKPYPTVED
+257 AIWVCKPYPTVDD

-280 GNLEGNGVV
+280 GNLNQNGVT
-289 NIFIQDIDITYVEN
+289 NIFITDIDITYIEGGGISD
-303 TDITVVTSS
+303 TGSSEAGDSDITSKDI
-312 SGEKEGDQIAIS
+312 EK
-324 AEEEKNAKPLKSL
+324 AKPLKSL
-337 YPTMIKNLQALQS
+337 YPTMIKNLQALKS
-350 MIISFEGVKLAGE
+350 MIISFEGVGIEGE
-363 FGSTEDEERIRKK
+363 ESSQKEDMIKRQNR
-376 NAEEVARV
+376 EEVERV
-384 QRQKVR
+384 RRQKVR
-390 ESILTYSIFE
+390 ESVQSFLLFE

-407 SKQPRNVEITSAE
+407 SKQSRKVQITGAE
-420 EHLTQAFKNAQKS
+420 EHLVQAFKNIKKS
-433 LKVLKDEKDKGIGIT
+433 LQVLKDEKDKGVGIT
-448 DEFIKNILDKKM
+448 DDFVGDILDKKM
-460 DVDAKKSI
+460 DVEAKKSI

-475 YEHLYGKYSKTMSDF
+475 YEHLYGKYSKTMSDL
-490 GPLYNESIEVISDKN
+490 GPLFKESIEVISDKN
-505 KRKVVAEKIARLA
+505 KRKVVAEKMARLS
-518 KRTLQFE
+518 KRTMQFE

-551 ASFKAEVK
+551 TSFKAESVA
-559 ESKIYSFEN
+559 ESKVFSFKN

>member
-1 MRVQSFT
+1 MRVQNFT

-24 TDQNIT
+24 TEQNIT
-30 AEDIINP
+30 ADDIINP

-49 LIQKGKQAVSNVYTN
+49 LIQKGKQAVSNVFTN

-76 VNFFKNFS
+76 VEFFKNFS
-84 LSKLAGSIFNK
+84 LKKLAGSIFNK
-95 IKEIGTKTWTKI
+95 IKEIGTKTWNKI

-115 DFIVSNGLCDENN
+115 EFIVSNGLADENN
-128 RPNFQRIWQIL
+128 RPNFQKIWTVL

-144 SAVNWQEA
+144 SAVNWEEA

-159 QSVGNQVKLNEAD
+159 QSVGNQVKLNESD
-172 SPYAIGDDEVKYY
+172 SKSIGDDEVKYY

-228 SLAGLTLGLGPVAMA
+228 SLAGLTLGLSPVAMA

-257 AIWVCKPYPTVED
+257 AIWVCKPYPTVDD

-280 GNLEGNGVV
+280 GNLNQNGVT
-289 NIFIQDIDITYVEN
+289 NIFITDIDITYIEGGGISDTVSSEAGDSN
-303 TDITVVTSS
+303 ITSKDI
-312 SGEKEGDQIAIS
+312 EK
-324 AEEEKNAKPLKSL
+324 AKPLKSL
-337 YPTMIKNLQALQS
+337 YPTMIKNLQALKS
-350 MIISFEGVKLAGE
+350 MIISFDGVGIEGEESPQK
-363 FGSTEDEERIRKK
+363 EDTIKRQNK
-376 NAEEVARV
+376 EEVERTR
-384 QRQKVR
+384 RQKVR
-390 ESILTYSIFE
+390 ESVQSFLLFE

-407 SKQPRNVEITSAE
+407 SKQSRKVQITGAE
-420 EHLTQAFKNAQKS
+420 EHLVQAFKNIKKS
-433 LKVLKDEKDKGIGIT
+433 LQVLKDEKDKGVGIT
-448 DEFIKNILDKKM
+448 DDFVGDILDKKM
-460 DVDAKKSI
+460 DVEAKKSI

-475 YEHLYGKYSKTMSDF
+475 YEHLYGKYSKTMSDL
-490 GPLYNESIEVISDKN
+490 GPLFKESIEVISDKN
-505 KRKVVAEKIARLA
+505 KRKVVAEKMARLS
-518 KRTLQFE
+518 KRTMQFE

-551 ASFKAEVK
+551 TSFKAESVA
-559 ESKIYSFEN
+559 ESKVFSFKN

>member
-1 MRVQSFT
+1 MRVQNFT

-24 TDQNIT
+24 TEQNIT
-30 AEDIINP
+30 ADDIINP

-49 LIQKGKQAVSNVYTN
+49 LIQKGKQAVSNVFTN

-76 VNFFKNFS
+76 VEFFKNFS
-84 LSKLAGSIFNK
+84 LKKLAGSIFNK
-95 IKEIGTKTWTKI
+95 IKEIGTKTWNKI

-115 DFIVSNGLCDENN
+115 EFIVSNGLADENN
-128 RPNFQRIWQIL
+128 RPNFQKIWTVL

-144 SAVNWQEA
+144 SAVNWEEA

-159 QSVGNQVKLNEAD
+159 QSVGNQVKLNESD
-172 SPYAIGDDEVKYY
+172 SKSIGDDEVKYY

-228 SLAGLTLGLGPVAMA
+228 SLAGLTLGLSPVAMA

-257 AIWVCKPYPTVED
+257 AIWVCKPYPTVDD

-280 GNLEGNGVV
+280 GNLNQNGVT
-289 NIFIQDIDITYVEN
+289 NIFITDIDITYIEGGGISD
-303 TDITVVTSS
+303 TGSSEAGDSDITSKDI
-312 SGEKEGDQIAIS
+312 EK
-324 AEEEKNAKPLKSL
+324 AKPLKSL
-337 YPTMIKNLQALQS
+337 YPTMIKNLQALKS
-350 MIISFEGVKLAGE
+350 MIISFDGVGIEGEESPQK
-363 FGSTEDEERIRKK
+363 EDTIKRQNR
-376 NAEEVARV
+376 EEVERV
-384 QRQKVR
+384 RRQKVR
-390 ESILTYSIFE
+390 ESVQSFLLFE

-407 SKQPRNVEITSAE
+407 SKQSRKVQITGAE
-420 EHLTQAFKNAQKS
+420 EHLVQAFKNIKKS
-433 LKVLKDEKDKGIGIT
+433 LQVLKDEKDKGVGIT
-448 DEFIKNILDKKM
+448 DDFVGDILDKKM
-460 DVDAKKSI
+460 DVEAKKSI

-475 YEHLYGKYSKTMSDF
+475 YEHLYGKYSKTMSDL
-490 GPLYNESIEVISDKN
+490 GPLFKESIEVISDKN
-505 KRKVVAEKIARLA
+505 KRKVVAEKMARLS
-518 KRTLQFE
+518 KRTMQFE

-551 ASFKAEVK
+551 TSFKAESVA
-559 ESKIYSFEN
+559 ESKVFSFKN

>member
-1 MRVQSFT
+1 MRVQNFT

-24 TDQNIT
+24 TEQNIT
-30 AEDIINP
+30 ADDIINP
-37 LESLIT
+37 LELLIT
-43 EEFIKN
+43 EEFIGN
-49 LIQKGKQAVSNVYTN
+49 LIQKGKQAVSNVFTN
-64 VKDAISK
+64 VKDAISR

-76 VNFFKNFS
+76 VEFFKNFS
-84 LSKLAGSIFNK
+84 LKKLAGSIFNK
-95 IKEIGTKTWTKI
+95 IKEIGTKAWNKI

-115 DFIVSNGLCDENN
+115 EFIVSNGLADENN
-128 RPNFQRIWQIL
+128 RPNFQKIWATL

-159 QSVGNQVKLNEAD
+159 QSVGNQVKLNESD
-172 SPYAIGDDEVKYY
+172 SKSIGDDEVKYY

-228 SLAGLTLGLGPVAMA
+228 SLAGLTLGLSPVAMA

-257 AIWVCKPYPTVED
+257 AIWVCKPYPTVDD

-280 GNLEGNGVV
+280 GNLNQNGVT
-289 NIFIQDIDITYVEN
+289 NIFITDIDITYIEGGGISDTGSSEVGDS
-303 TDITVVTSS
+303 DITSKDI
-312 SGEKEGDQIAIS
+312 EK
-324 AEEEKNAKPLKSL
+324 AKPLKSL
-337 YPTMIKNLQALQS
+337 YPTMIKNLQALKS
-350 MIISFEGVKLAGE
+350 MIISFEGVGIEGE
-363 FGSTEDEERIRKK
+363 ESSQKEDTIKRQNK
-376 NAEEVARV
+376 EEVERTR
-384 QRQKVR
+384 RQKVR
-390 ESILTYSIFE
+390 ESVQSFLLFE

-407 SKQPRNVEITSAE
+407 SKQSRKVQITGAE
-420 EHLTQAFKNAQKS
+420 EHLVQAFKNIKKS
-433 LKVLKDEKDKGIGIT
+433 LQVLKDEKDKGVGIT
-448 DEFIKNILDKKM
+448 DDFVGDILDKKM
-460 DVDAKKSI
+460 DVEAKKSI

-475 YEHLYGKYSKTMSDF
+475 YEHLYGKYSKTMSDL
-490 GPLYNESIEVISDKN
+490 GPLFKESIEVISDKN
-505 KRKVVAEKIARLA
+505 KRKVVAEKMARLS
-518 KRTLQFE
+518 KRTMQFE

-551 ASFKAEVK
+551 TSFKAESVA
-559 ESKIYSFEN
+559 ESKVFSFKN

>member
-1 MRVQSFT
+1 MRVQNFT

-24 TDQNIT
+24 TEQNIT
-30 AEDIINP
+30 ADDIITP
-37 LESLIT
+37 LELLIT
-43 EEFIKN
+43 EEFISN
-49 LIQKGKQAVSNVYTN
+49 LIQKGKQAVSNVFTN

-76 VNFFKNFS
+76 VEFFKNFS
-84 LSKLAGSIFNK
+84 LKKLAGSIFNK
-95 IKEIGTKTWTKI
+95 IKEIGTKTWNKI

-115 DFIVSNGLCDENN
+115 EFIVSNGLADENN
-128 RPNFQRIWQIL
+128 RPNFQKIWTVL

-159 QSVGNQVKLNEAD
+159 QSVGNQVKLNESD
-172 SPYAIGDDEVKYY
+172 SKSIGDDEVKYY

-228 SLAGLTLGLGPVAMA
+228 SLAGLTLGLSPVAMA

-257 AIWVCKPYPTVED
+257 AIWICKPYPTVDD

-280 GNLEGNGVV
+280 GNLNQNGVT
-289 NIFIQDIDITYVEN
+289 NIFITDIDITYIEGG
-303 TDITVVTSS
+303 DISDTGSSEAESSEAGDSNITSKDI
-312 SGEKEGDQIAIS
+312 EK
-324 AEEEKNAKPLKSL
+324 AKPLKSL
-337 YPTMIKNLQALQS
+337 YPTMIKNLQALKS
-350 MIISFEGVKLAGE
+350 MIISFEGVGIEGE
-363 FGSTEDEERIRKK
+363 ESSQKEDTIKRQNK
-376 NAEEVARV
+376 EEVERTR
-384 QRQKVR
+384 RQKVR
-390 ESILTYSIFE
+390 ESVQSFLLFE

-407 SKQPRNVEITSAE
+407 SKQSRKVQITGAE
-420 EHLTQAFKNAQKS
+420 EHLVQAFKNIKKS
-433 LKVLKDEKDKGIGIT
+433 LQVLKDEKDKGVGIT
-448 DEFIKNILDKKM
+448 DDFVGDILDKKM
-460 DVDAKKSI
+460 DVEAKKSI

-475 YEHLYGKYSKTMSDF
+475 YEHLYGKYSKTMSDL
-490 GPLYNESIEVISDKN
+490 GPLFKESIEVISDKN
-505 KRKVVAEKIARLA
+505 KRKVVAEKMARLS
-518 KRTLQFE
+518 KRTMQFE

-551 ASFKAEVK
+551 TSFKAESVA
-559 ESKIYSFEN
+559 ESKVFSFKN

>member
-1 MRVQSFT
+1 MRVQNFT

-24 TDQNIT
+24 TEQNIT
-30 AEDIINP
+30 ADDIINP
-37 LESLIT
+37 LELLIT

-49 LIQKGKQAVSNVYTN
+49 LIQKGKQAVSNVFTN

-76 VNFFKNFS
+76 VEFFKNFS
-84 LSKLAGSIFNK
+84 LKKLAGSIFNK
-95 IKEIGTKTWTKI
+95 IKEIGTKTWNKI

-115 DFIVSNGLCDENN
+115 EFIVSNGLADENN
-128 RPNFQRIWQIL
+128 RPNFQKIWTVL

-144 SAVNWQEA
+144 SAVNWEEA

-159 QSVGNQVKLNEAD
+159 QSVGNQVKLNESD
-172 SPYAIGDDEVKYY
+172 SKSIGDDEVKYY

-228 SLAGLTLGLGPVAMA
+228 SLAGLTLGLSPVAMA

-257 AIWVCKPYPTVED
+257 AIWVCKPYPTVDD

-280 GNLEGNGVV
+280 GNLNQNGVT
-289 NIFIQDIDITYVEN
+289 NIFITDIDITYIEGGGISDTVSSEAGDS
-303 TDITVVTSS
+303 DITSKDI
-312 SGEKEGDQIAIS
+312 EK
-324 AEEEKNAKPLKSL
+324 AKPLKSL
-337 YPTMIKNLQALQS
+337 YPTMIKNLQALKS
-350 MIISFEGVKLAGE
+350 MIISFDGVGIEGEESPQK
-363 FGSTEDEERIRKK
+363 EDTIKRQNR
-376 NAEEVARV
+376 EEVERV
-384 QRQKVR
+384 RRQKVR
-390 ESILTYSIFE
+390 ESVQSFLLFE

-407 SKQPRNVEITSAE
+407 SKQSRKVQITGAE
-420 EHLTQAFKNAQKS
+420 EHLVQAFKNIKKS
-433 LKVLKDEKDKGIGIT
+433 LQVLKDEKDKGVGIT
-448 DEFIKNILDKKM
+448 DDFVGDILDKKM
-460 DVDAKKSI
+460 DVEAKKSI

-475 YEHLYGKYSKTMSDF
+475 YEHLYGKYSKTMSDL
-490 GPLYNESIEVISDKN
+490 GPLFKESIEVISDKN
-505 KRKVVAEKIARLA
+505 KRKVVAEKMARLS
-518 KRTLQFE
+518 KRTMQFE

-551 ASFKAEVK
+551 TSFKAESVA
-559 ESKIYSFEN
+559 ESKVFSFKN

>member
-1 MRVQSFT
+1 MRVQNFT

-24 TDQNIT
+24 TEQNIT
-30 AEDIINP
+30 ADDIINP

-49 LIQKGKQAVSNVYTN
+49 LIQKGKQAVSNVFTN

-76 VNFFKNFS
+76 VEFFKNFS
-84 LSKLAGSIFNK
+84 LKKLAGSIFNK
-95 IKEIGTKTWTKI
+95 IKEIGTKTWNKI

-115 DFIVSNGLCDENN
+115 EFIVSNGLADENN
-128 RPNFQRIWQIL
+128 RPNFQKIWATL

-159 QSVGNQVKLNEAD
+159 QSIGNQVKLNESD
-172 SPYAIGDDEVKYY
+172 SKSIGDDEVKYY

-228 SLAGLTLGLGPVAMA
+228 SLAGLTLGLSPVAMA

-257 AIWVCKPYPTVED
+257 AIWVCKPYPTVDD

-280 GNLEGNGVV
+280 GNLNQNGVT
-289 NIFIQDIDITYVEN
+289 NIFITDIDITYIEGGGISD
-303 TDITVVTSS
+303 TGSSEAGDSDITSKDI
-312 SGEKEGDQIAIS
+312 EK
-324 AEEEKNAKPLKSL
+324 AKPLKSL
-337 YPTMIKNLQALQS
+337 YPTMIKNLQALKS
-350 MIISFEGVKLAGE
+350 MIISFDGVGIEGEESPQK
-363 FGSTEDEERIRKK
+363 EDTIKRQNR
-376 NAEEVARV
+376 EEVERV
-384 QRQKVR
+384 RRQKVR
-390 ESILTYSIFE
+390 ESVQSFLLFE

-407 SKQPRNVEITSAE
+407 SKQSRKVQITGAE
-420 EHLTQAFKNAQKS
+420 EHLVQAFKNIKKS
-433 LKVLKDEKDKGIGIT
+433 LQVLKDEKDKGVGIT
-448 DEFIKNILDKKM
+448 DDFVGDILDKKM
-460 DVDAKKSI
+460 DVEAKKSI

-475 YEHLYGKYSKTMSDF
+475 YEHLYGKYSKTMSDL
-490 GPLYNESIEVISDKN
+490 GPLFKESIEVISDKN
-505 KRKVVAEKIARLA
+505 KRKVVAEKMARLS
-518 KRTLQFE
+518 KRTMQFE

-551 ASFKAEVK
+551 TSFKAESVA
-559 ESKIYSFEN
+559 ESKVFSFKN

>member
-1 MRVQSFT
+1 MRVQNFT

-24 TDQNIT
+24 TEQNIT
-30 AEDIINP
+30 ADDIINP

-43 EEFIKN
+43 EEFIGN
-49 LIQKGKQAVSNVYTN
+49 LIQKGKQAVSNVFTS

-76 VNFFKNFS
+76 VEFFKNFS
-84 LSKLAGSIFNK
+84 LKKLAGSIFNK
-95 IKEIGTKTWTKI
+95 IKEIGTKVWNKI

-115 DFIVSNGLCDENN
+115 EFIVSNGLADENN
-128 RPNFQRIWQIL
+128 RPNFQKIWTVL

-144 SAVNWQEA
+144 SAVNWEEA

-159 QSVGNQVKLNEAD
+159 QSVGNQVKLNESD
-172 SPYAIGDDEVKYY
+172 SKSIGDDEVKYY

-228 SLAGLTLGLGPVAMA
+228 SLAGLTLGLSPVAMA

-257 AIWVCKPYPTVED
+257 AIWVCKPYPTVDD

-280 GNLEGNGVV
+280 GNLNQNGVT
-289 NIFIQDIDITYVEN
+289 NIFITDIDITYIEGGGISDTVSSEAGDS
-303 TDITVVTSS
+303 DITSKDI
-312 SGEKEGDQIAIS
+312 EK
-324 AEEEKNAKPLKSL
+324 AKPLKSL
-337 YPTMIKNLQALQS
+337 YPTMIKNLQALKS
-350 MIISFEGVKLAGE
+350 MIISFDGVGIEGEESPQK
-363 FGSTEDEERIRKK
+363 EDTIKRQNK
-376 NAEEVARV
+376 EEVERTR
-384 QRQKVR
+384 RQKVR
-390 ESILTYSIFE
+390 ESVQSFLLFE

-407 SKQPRNVEITSAE
+407 SKQSRKVQITGAE
-420 EHLTQAFKNAQKS
+420 EHLVQAFKNIKKS
-433 LKVLKDEKDKGIGIT
+433 LQVLKDEKDKGVGIT
-448 DEFIKNILDKKM
+448 DDFVGDILDKKM
-460 DVDAKKSI
+460 DVEAKKSI

-475 YEHLYGKYSKTMSDF
+475 YEHLYGKYSKTMSDL
-490 GPLYNESIEVISDKN
+490 GPLFKESIEVISDKN
-505 KRKVVAEKIARLA
+505 KRKVVAEKMARLS
-518 KRTLQFE
+518 KRTMQFE

-551 ASFKAEVK
+551 TSFKAESVA
-559 ESKIYSFEN
+559 ESKVFSFKN

>member
-1 MRVQSFT
+1 MRVQNFT

-24 TDQNIT
+24 TEQNIT
-30 AEDIINP
+30 ADDIITP

-43 EEFIKN
+43 EEFINN
-49 LIQKGKQAVSNVYTN
+49 LIQKGKQAISNVYTN

-76 VNFFKNFS
+76 VEFFKNFS
-84 LSKLAGSIFNK
+84 LKKLAGSIFNK
-95 IKEIGTKTWTKI
+95 IKEIGTKVWNKI

-115 DFIVSNGLCDENN
+115 EFIVSNGLADENN
-128 RPNFQRIWQIL
+128 RPNFQRIWTVL

-159 QSVGNQVKLNEAD
+159 QSVGNQVKLNESD
-172 SPYAIGDDEVKYY
+172 SKSIGDDEVKYY

-228 SLAGLTLGLGPVAMA
+228 SLAGLTLGLSPVAMA

-257 AIWVCKPYPTVED
+257 AIWVCKPYPTVDD

-280 GNLEGNGVV
+280 GNLNQNGVT
-289 NIFIQDIDITYVEN
+289 NIFITDIDITYIEGGGISD
-303 TDITVVTSS
+303 TGSADTGSAEAGDSDITSKDI
-312 SGEKEGDQIAIS
+312 EK
-324 AEEEKNAKPLKSL
+324 AKPLKSL
-337 YPTMIKNLQALQS
+337 YPTMIKNLQALKS
-350 MIISFEGVKLAGE
+350 MIISFEGVGIEGE
-363 FGSTEDEERIRKK
+363 ESSQKGDMVKRKNK
-376 NAEEVARV
+376 EEVERV
-384 QRQKVR
+384 KRQKVR
-390 ESILTYSIFE
+390 ESVQSFLLFE

-407 SKQPRNVEITSAE
+407 SKQSRKVQITGAE
-420 EHLTQAFKNAQKS
+420 EHLVQAFKNIKKS
-433 LKVLKDEKDKGIGIT
+433 LQVLKDEKDKGVGIT
-448 DEFIKNILDKKM
+448 DDFVGDILDKKM
-460 DVDAKKSI
+460 DVEAKKSI

-475 YEHLYGKYSKTMSDF
+475 YEHLYGKYSKTMADL
-490 GPLYNESIEVISDKN
+490 GPLFKESIEVISDKN
-505 KRKVVAEKIARLA
+505 KRKVVAEKMARLS
-518 KRTLQFE
+518 KRTMQFE

-551 ASFKAEVK
+551 TSFKAESVA
-559 ESKIYSFEN
+559 ESKVFSFKN

>member
-1 MRVQSFT
+1 MRVQNFT

-24 TDQNIT
+24 TEQNIT
-30 AEDIINP
+30 ADDIINP

-43 EEFIKN
+43 EEFIGN
-49 LIQKGKQAVSNVYTN
+49 LIQKGKQAVSNVFTS

-76 VNFFKNFS
+76 VEFFKNFS
-84 LSKLAGSIFNK
+84 LKKLAGSIFNK
-95 IKEIGTKTWTKI
+95 IKEIGTKVWNKI

-115 DFIVSNGLCDENN
+115 EFIVSNGLADENN
-128 RPNFQRIWQIL
+128 RPNFQKIWATL

-159 QSVGNQVKLNEAD
+159 QSIGNQVKLNESD
-172 SPYAIGDDEVKYY
+172 SKSIGDDEVKYY

-228 SLAGLTLGLGPVAMA
+228 SLAGLTLGLSPVAMA

-257 AIWVCKPYPTVED
+257 AIWICKPYPTVDD

-280 GNLEGNGVV
+280 GNLNQNGVT
-289 NIFIQDIDITYVEN
+289 NIFITDIDITYIEGGGISD
-303 TDITVVTSS
+303 TGSSEAGDSDITSKDI
-312 SGEKEGDQIAIS
+312 EK
-324 AEEEKNAKPLKSL
+324 AKPLKSL
-337 YPTMIKNLQALQS
+337 YPTMIKNLQALKS
-350 MIISFEGVKLAGE
+350 MIISFEGVGIEGE
-363 FGSTEDEERIRKK
+363 ESPQKEDTIKRQNR
-376 NAEEVARV
+376 EEVERV
-384 QRQKVR
+384 RRQKVR
-390 ESILTYSIFE
+390 ESVQSFLLFE

-407 SKQPRNVEITSAE
+407 SKQSRKVQITGAE
-420 EHLTQAFKNAQKS
+420 EHLVQAFKNIKKS
-433 LKVLKDEKDKGIGIT
+433 LQVLKDEKDKGVGIT
-448 DEFIKNILDKKM
+448 DDFVGDILDKKM
-460 DVDAKKSI
+460 DVEAKKSI

-475 YEHLYGKYSKTMSDF
+475 YEHLYGKYSKTMSDL
-490 GPLYNESIEVISDKN
+490 GPLFKESIEVISDKN
-505 KRKVVAEKIARLA
+505 KRKVVAEKMARLS
-518 KRTLQFE
+518 KRTMQFE

-551 ASFKAEVK
+551 TSFKAESVA
-559 ESKIYSFEN
+559 ESKVFSFKN

>member
-1 MRVQSFT
+1 MRVQNFT

-24 TDQNIT
+24 TEQNIT
-30 AEDIINP
+30 ADDIINP

-49 LIQKGKQAVSNVYTN
+49 LIQKGKQAVSNVFTN

-76 VNFFKNFS
+76 VEFFKNFS
-84 LSKLAGSIFNK
+84 LKKLAGSIFNK
-95 IKEIGTKTWTKI
+95 IKEIGTKTWNKI

-115 DFIVSNGLCDENN
+115 EFIVSNGLADENN
-128 RPNFQRIWQIL
+128 RPNFQKIWTVL

-144 SAVNWQEA
+144 SAVNWEEA

-159 QSVGNQVKLNEAD
+159 QSVGNQVKLNESD
-172 SPYAIGDDEVKYY
+172 SKSIGDDEVKYY

-228 SLAGLTLGLGPVAMA
+228 SLAGLTLGLSPVAMA

-257 AIWVCKPYPTVED
+257 AIWVCKPYPTVDD

-280 GNLEGNGVV
+280 GNLNQNGVT
-289 NIFIQDIDITYVEN
+289 NIFITDIDITYIEGGGISD
-303 TDITVVTSS
+303 TGSSEAGDSDITSKDI
-312 SGEKEGDQIAIS
+312 EK
-324 AEEEKNAKPLKSL
+324 AKPLKSL
-337 YPTMIKNLQALQS
+337 YPTMIKNLQALKS
-350 MIISFEGVKLAGE
+350 MIISFEGVGIEGE
-363 FGSTEDEERIRKK
+363 ESSQKEDMIKRQNR
-376 NAEEVARV
+376 EEVERV
-384 QRQKVR
+384 RRQKVR
-390 ESILTYSIFE
+390 ESVQSFLLFE

-407 SKQPRNVEITSAE
+407 SKQSRKVQITGAE
-420 EHLTQAFKNAQKS
+420 EHLVQAFKNIKKS
-433 LKVLKDEKDKGIGIT
+433 LQVLKDEKDKGVGIT
-448 DEFIKNILDKKM
+448 DDFVGDILDKKM
-460 DVDAKKSI
+460 DVEAKKSI

-475 YEHLYGKYSKTMSDF
+475 YEHLYGKYSKTMSDL
-490 GPLYNESIEVISDKN
+490 GPLFKESIEVISDKN
-505 KRKVVAEKIARLA
+505 KIKVVAEKMARLS
-518 KRTLQFE
+518 KRTMQFE

-551 ASFKAEVK
+551 TSFKAESVA
-559 ESKIYSFEN
+559 ESKVFSFKN

>member
-19 ECQFL
+19 ECEFL
-24 TDQNIT
+24 TEQNIT

-43 EEFIKN
+43 EEFIGN

-84 LSKLAGSIFNK
+84 LKKLAGSIYNK
-95 IKEIGTKTWTKI
+95 IKEIGTKTWNKI

-128 RPNFQRIWQIL
+128 RPNFQRIWQVL

-159 QSVGNQVKLNEAD
+159 QGVGNQVKLNEAE
-172 SPYAIGDDEVKYY
+172 SPYSIGDDEVKYY

-228 SLAGLTLGLGPVAMA
+228 SLAGLTLGLSPVAMA

-280 GNLEGNGVV
+280 GNLQGNGVV
-289 NIFIQDIDITYVEN
+289 NIFVQDIDITYVEN
-303 TDITVVTSS
+303 TDITITTSD

-324 AEEEKNAKPLKSL
+324 SEAENAKPIKSL

-350 MIISFEGVKLAGE
+350 MIISFEGVRLAGE
-363 FGSTEDEERIRKK
+363 TGSAENERIRKK
-376 NAEEVARV
+376 NAEELARV
-384 QRQKVR
+384 RGQKVR
-390 ESILTYSIFE
+390 ESILSYSIFE

-407 SKQPRNVEITSAE
+407 SKQPRNVEITAE
-420 EHLTQAFKNAQKS
+420 EDHLTQAFKNAQKS

-448 DEFIKNILDKKM
+448 DGFIKNILDKKM
-460 DVDAKKSI
+460 DSDAKNSI

-490 GPLYNESIEVISDKN
+490 GPLYKESVEVISDKN
-505 KRKVVAEKIARLA
+505 KRKIVAEKIARLA

-551 ASFKAEVK
+551 ASFKAELK
-559 ESKIYSFEN
+559 ENKIYSFEN

>member
-1 MRVQSFT
+1 MRVQNFT

-24 TDQNIT
+24 TEQNIT
-30 AEDIINP
+30 ADDIINP

-49 LIQKGKQAVSNVYTN
+49 LIQKGKQAVSNVFTN

-76 VNFFKNFS
+76 VEFFKNFS
-84 LSKLAGSIFNK
+84 LKKLAGSIFNK
-95 IKEIGTKTWTKI
+95 IKEIGTKTWNKI

-115 DFIVSNGLCDENN
+115 EFIVSNGLADENN
-128 RPNFQRIWQIL
+128 RPNFQKIWTVL

-144 SAVNWQEA
+144 SAVNWEEA

-159 QSVGNQVKLNEAD
+159 QSVGNQVKLNESD
-172 SPYAIGDDEVKYY
+172 SKSIGDDEVKYY

-228 SLAGLTLGLGPVAMA
+228 SLAGLTLGLSPVAMA

-257 AIWVCKPYPTVED
+257 AIWVCKPYPTVDD

-280 GNLEGNGVV
+280 GNLNQNGVT
-289 NIFIQDIDITYVEN
+289 NIFITDIDITYIEGGGISDTGSSEVGDS
-303 TDITVVTSS
+303 DITSKDI
-312 SGEKEGDQIAIS
+312 EK
-324 AEEEKNAKPLKSL
+324 AKPLKSL
-337 YPTMIKNLQALQS
+337 YPTMIKNLQALKS
-350 MIISFEGVKLAGE
+350 MIISFEGVGIEGE
-363 FGSTEDEERIRKK
+363 ESSQKEDMIKRQNR
-376 NAEEVARV
+376 EEVERV
-384 QRQKVR
+384 RRQKVR
-390 ESILTYSIFE
+390 ESVQSFLLFE

-407 SKQPRNVEITSAE
+407 SKQSRKVQITGAE
-420 EHLTQAFKNAQKS
+420 EHLVQAFKNIKKS
-433 LKVLKDEKDKGIGIT
+433 LQVLKDEKDKGVGIT
-448 DEFIKNILDKKM
+448 DDFVGDILDKKM
-460 DVDAKKSI
+460 DVEAKKSI

-475 YEHLYGKYSKTMSDF
+475 YEHLYGKYSKTMSDL
-490 GPLYNESIEVISDKN
+490 GPLFKESIEVISDKN
-505 KRKVVAEKIARLA
+505 KRKVVAEKMARLS
-518 KRTLQFE
+518 KRTMQFE

-551 ASFKAEVK
+551 TSFKAESVA
-559 ESKIYSFEN
+559 ESKVFSFKN

>member
-1 MRVQSFT
+1 MRVQNFT

-24 TDQNIT
+24 TEQNIT
-30 AEDIINP
+30 ADDIITP

-43 EEFIKN
+43 EEFINN
-49 LIQKGKQAVSNVYTN
+49 LIQKGKQAISNVYTN

-76 VNFFKNFS
+76 VEFFKNFS
-84 LSKLAGSIFNK
+84 LKKLAGSIFNK
-95 IKEIGTKTWTKI
+95 IKEIGTKVWNKI

-115 DFIVSNGLCDENN
+115 EFIVSNGLADENN
-128 RPNFQRIWQIL
+128 RPNFQRIWTVL

-159 QSVGNQVKLNEAD
+159 QSVGNQVKLNESD
-172 SPYAIGDDEVKYY
+172 SKSIGDDEVKYY

-228 SLAGLTLGLGPVAMA
+228 SLAGLTLGLSPVAMA

-257 AIWVCKPYPTVED
+257 AIWVCKPYPTVDD

-280 GNLEGNGVV
+280 GNLNQNGVT
-289 NIFIQDIDITYVEN
+289 NIFITDIDITYIEGGGI
-303 TDITVVTSS
+303 TDTGSSETGDSDITSKEI
-312 SGEKEGDQIAIS
+312 EK
-324 AEEEKNAKPLKSL
+324 AKPLKSL
-337 YPTMIKNLQALQS
+337 YPTMIKNLQALKS
-350 MIISFEGVKLAGE
+350 MIISFEGVGIEGE
-363 FGSTEDEERIRKK
+363 ESSQKGDMVKRKNK
-376 NAEEVARV
+376 EEVERV
-384 QRQKVR
+384 KRQKVR
-390 ESILTYSIFE
+390 ESVQSFLLFE

-407 SKQPRNVEITSAE
+407 SKQSRKVQITGAE
-420 EHLTQAFKNAQKS
+420 EHLVQAFKNIKKS
-433 LKVLKDEKDKGIGIT
+433 LQVLKDEKDKGVGIT
-448 DEFIKNILDKKM
+448 DDFVGDILDKKM
-460 DVDAKKSI
+460 DVEAKKSI

-475 YEHLYGKYSKTMSDF
+475 YEHLYGKYSKTMADL
-490 GPLYNESIEVISDKN
+490 GPLFKESIEVISDKN
-505 KRKVVAEKIARLA
+505 KRKVVAEKMARLS
-518 KRTLQFE
+518 KRTMQFE

-551 ASFKAEVK
+551 TSFKAESVA
-559 ESKIYSFEN
+559 ESKVFSFKN

>member
-1 MRVQSFT
+1 MRVQNFT

-24 TDQNIT
+24 TEQNIT
-30 AEDIINP
+30 ADDIINP

-49 LIQKGKQAVSNVYTN
+49 LIQKGKQAVSNVFTN

-76 VNFFKNFS
+76 VEFFKNFS
-84 LSKLAGSIFNK
+84 LKKLAGSIFNK
-95 IKEIGTKTWTKI
+95 IKEIGTKTWNKI

-115 DFIVSNGLCDENN
+115 EFIVSNGLADENN
-128 RPNFQRIWQIL
+128 RPNFQKIWTVL

-144 SAVNWQEA
+144 SAVNWEEA

-159 QSVGNQVKLNEAD
+159 QSVGNQVKLNESD
-172 SPYAIGDDEVKYY
+172 SKSIGDDEVKYY

-228 SLAGLTLGLGPVAMA
+228 SLAGLTLGLSPVAMA

-257 AIWVCKPYPTVED
+257 AIWVCKPYPTVDD

-280 GNLEGNGVV
+280 GNLNQNGVT
-289 NIFIQDIDITYVEN
+289 NIFITDIDITYIEGGGISDTVSSEAGDSN
-303 TDITVVTSS
+303 ITSKDI
-312 SGEKEGDQIAIS
+312 EK
-324 AEEEKNAKPLKSL
+324 AKPLKSL
-337 YPTMIKNLQALQS
+337 YPTMIKNLQALKS
-350 MIISFEGVKLAGE
+350 MIISFEGVGIEGE
-363 FGSTEDEERIRKK
+363 ESSQKEDTIKRQNK
-376 NAEEVARV
+376 EEVERTR
-384 QRQKVR
+384 RQKVR
-390 ESILTYSIFE
+390 ESVQSFLLFE

-407 SKQPRNVEITSAE
+407 SKQSRKVQITGAE
-420 EHLTQAFKNAQKS
+420 EHLVQAFKNIKKS
-433 LKVLKDEKDKGIGIT
+433 LQVLKDEKDKGVGIT
-448 DEFIKNILDKKM
+448 DDFVGDILDKKM
-460 DVDAKKSI
+460 DVEAKKSI

-475 YEHLYGKYSKTMSDF
+475 YEHLYGKYSKTMSDL
-490 GPLYNESIEVISDKN
+490 GPLFKESIEVISDKN
-505 KRKVVAEKIARLA
+505 KRKVVAEKMARLS
-518 KRTLQFE
+518 KRTMQFE

-551 ASFKAEVK
+551 TSFKAESVA
-559 ESKIYSFEN
+559 ESKVFSFKN